1 MELTRFTS
9 RTSVIASWR
18 AVGQKKPG
26 RNALPARALDPMWDP
41 HMPPCI
47 SANSPS
53 PSSRGMHF
61 NFTPFGLF
69 LYRTS
74 STNLYIVERR
84 ATFFRFF
91 LLLKKFPCL
100 EESDGML

>member
-1 MELTRFTS
+1 MELTRLTPGDEC
-9 RTSVIASWR
+9 RRILE
-18 AVGQKKPG
+18 AVGQKKPC

-47 SANSPS
+47 SANSSS

-69 LYRTS
+69 LYRAS
-74 STNLYIVERR
+74 STNWYMVEL
-84 ATFFRFF
+84 ATGYFLCFF
-91 LLLKKFPCL
+91 LLFRKFPCL
-100 EESDGML
+100 EEP